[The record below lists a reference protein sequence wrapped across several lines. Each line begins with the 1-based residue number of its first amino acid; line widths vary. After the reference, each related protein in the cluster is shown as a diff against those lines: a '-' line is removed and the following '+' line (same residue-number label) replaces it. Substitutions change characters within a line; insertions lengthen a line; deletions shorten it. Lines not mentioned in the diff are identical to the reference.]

1 MIGGRVL
8 DATAVHDMTI
18 GGTVYGRALLAFAV
32 AEAMPLV
39 IPAAALQRVWAAAG
53 DGDYPLLGFLLDL
66 PVTVV
71 VPLDA
76 AAAQRSGI
84 LAHPLHAAGATGA
97 GERGAGGGWDGAA
110 AHTVHVAQARGLA
123 VVTADPGP
131 LHALDPHL
139 QVELLPT

>member
-39 IPAAALQRVWAAAG
+39 VPAVALQRVWAAAG
-53 DGDYPLLGFLLDL
+53 DGDYPFLGFLLDL

-71 VPLDA
+71 APLDA
-76 AAAQRSGI
+76 AAAQGSGI
-84 LAHPLHAAGATGA
+84 LAHPLRPRRSSRAGSRA
-97 GERGAGGGWDGAA
+97 GGWDGAA

-139 QVELLPT
+139 QVELLPA